1 MVKTKKLIVGTEVI
15 PYSIT
20 YSLKAKR
27 KRIVIAPS
35 GVTVV
40 VPHGS
45 AEKEAIELIES
56 KKKTVFALRARV
68 LQQEKRFKDQV
79 DIQYVSGAKI
89 PFLGREIPL
98 LVVPEKRK
106 RSRLEYD
113 GSLVVRVQAG
123 LASQDVK
130 KEVKRRVEGWIKEQM
145 HQEALKVVAIV
156 GKKIGILPKGIK
168 IKAQKRL
175 WGSCGRNHIINLNWR
190 LGLFPE
196 KVFEYVVAH
205 EMCHLRHMNHSKDY
219 WKLVASIV
227 PEYKK
232 YRDWLKFRGHGP
244 WKGRTIE

>member
-1 MVKTKKLIVGTEVI
+1 MVKTKKLIVGTEVV

-68 LQQEKRFKDQV
+68 LQQEKRLKVQV

-89 PFLGREIPL
+89 PFLGKEIPL

-113 GSLVVRVQAG
+113 GSLIVRVQAG

-130 KEVKRRVEGWIKEQM
+130 KEVRRKVEGWIKERIKE
-145 HQEALKVVAIV
+145 EAVEVAAV
-156 GKKIGILPKGIK
+156 LGKRIGILPKGIR
-168 IKAQKRL
+168 IKGQKRL
-175 WGSCGRNHIINLNWR
+175 WGSCGRNRIINLNWR
-190 LGLFPE
+190 LGLFPR

-205 EMCHLRHMNHSKDY
+205 EMCHLRHMNHSSDY
-219 WKLVASIV
+219 WKLVASIM
-227 PEYKK
+227 PDFKK
-232 YRDWLKFRGHGP
+232 YRDWLKF
-244 WKGRTIE
+244 KGYSEK

>member
-1 MVKTKKLIVGTEVI
+1 MVKVKKLLVGTEVV

-40 VPHGS
+40 LPHGS
-45 AEKEAIELIES
+45 AEKEAIELIEN
-56 KKKTVFALRARV
+56 KKKTVFTLRERV

-123 LASQDVK
+123 LAPQDVK
-130 KEVKRRVEGWIKEQM
+130 KEVKRKVESWIKQRMKE
-145 HQEALKVVAIV
+145 EALRVVAV
-156 GKKIGILPKGIK
+156 LGKKIGIFPKGIN

-175 WGSCGRNHIINLNWR
+175 WGSCGRNRTINLNWR
-190 LGLFPE
+190 LALFPR

-232 YRDWLKFRGHGP
+232 YRGWLKFRGHGSL
-244 WKGRTIE
+244 

>member
-1 MVKTKKLIVGTEVI
+1 MKKLTVGTQVI

-40 VPHGS
+40 LPHGS
-45 AEKEAIELIES
+45 EEKEAIELIES
-56 KKKTVFALRARV
+56 KKKTVFTLRARV

-79 DIQYVSGAKI
+79 DIQYASGAKI

-113 GSLVVRVQAG
+113 GSLVVRVQAT

-130 KEVKRRVEGWIKEQM
+130 KEVRRKVEEWIKEQM
-145 HQEALKVVAIV
+145 HTGSLGGCCNCWQENRRTT
-156 GKKIGILPKGIK
+156 KK
-168 IKAQKRL
+168 A
-175 WGSCGRNHIINLNWR
+175 
-190 LGLFPE
+190 
-196 KVFEYVVAH
+196 
-205 EMCHLRHMNHSKDY
+205 
-219 WKLVASIV
+219 
-227 PEYKK
+227 
-232 YRDWLKFRGHGP
+232 
-244 WKGRTIE
+244 

>member
-1 MVKTKKLIVGTEVI
+1 MPQLILANDVI
-15 PYSIT
+15 YYSIT
-20 YSLKAKR
+20 HSLKAER

-40 VPHGS
+40 LPHGS

-56 KKKTVFALRARV
+56 KKKTVFTLRARV

-79 DIQYVSGAKI
+79 DIQYVSGARI

-98 LVVPEKRK
+98 LVVPERRK

-130 KEVKRRVEGWIKEQM
+130 KEVKRKVEGWIKEQM
-145 HQEALKVVAIV
+145 QNETLKVVAIV

-168 IKAQKRL
+168 IKAQKSL
-175 WGSCGRNHIINLNWR
+175 WGSCGRNHVINLNWR
-190 LGLFPE
+190 LGLFPRE
-196 KVFEYVVAH
+196 
-205 EMCHLRHMNHSKDY
+205 CL
-219 WKLVASIV
+219 
-227 PEYKK
+227 
-232 YRDWLKFRGHGP
+232 
-244 WKGRTIE
+244 

>member
-1 MVKTKKLIVGTEVI
+1 MKKLLVGTDVI

-40 VPHGS
+40 LPHGS

-56 KKKTVFALRARV
+56 KKKTVFTLRERV
-68 LQQEKRFKDQV
+68 LQQEKRLKEQV
-79 DIQYVSGAKI
+79 DIQYVSGARI

-106 RSRLEYD
+106 RSRLEHD

-130 KEVKRRVEGWIKEQM
+130 EEVKRRVEGWIKEQM
-145 HQEALKVVAIV
+145 REEALQVIAVL
-156 GKKIGILPKGIK
+156 GKKIGIFPKGLRIK
-168 IKAQKRL
+168 GQKRV
-175 WGSCGRNHIINLNWR
+175 WGSCGGNHVINLNWR
-190 LGLFPE
+190 LSLFRRE
-196 KVFEYVVAH
+196 VFEYVVAH
-205 EMCHLRHMNHSKDY
+205 EMCHLRHMNHSREF
-219 WKLVASIV
+219 WKLVSSIM
-227 PEYKK
+227 PDFQRH
-232 YRDWLKFRGHGP
+232 RDWLKF
-244 WKGRTIE
+244 KGYAEK

>member
-1 MVKTKKLIVGTEVI
+1 MKKLTVGTQVI

-40 VPHGS
+40 LPHGS
-45 AEKEAIELIES
+45 EEKEAIELIES
-56 KKKTVFALRARV
+56 KKKTVFTLRARV

-79 DIQYVSGAKI
+79 DIQYASGAKI

-113 GSLVVRVQAG
+113 GSLVVRVQAT

-130 KEVKRRVEGWIKEQM
+130 KEVKRKIEGWIKEKIKE
-145 HQEALKVVAIV
+145 EAVEVAAV
-156 GKKIGILPKGIK
+156 FGKEIGTLPKGIN

-175 WGSCGRNHIINLNWR
+175 WGSCGRNRIINLNWR
-190 LGLFPE
+190 LGLFPR

-227 PEYKK
+227 PDYEK
-232 YRDWLKFRGHGP
+232 YRDWLKFRGHGSL
-244 WKGRTIE
+244 

>member
-1 MVKTKKLIVGTEVI
+1 MVKTKKLIVGTQVI

-40 VPHGS
+40 LPHGS

-56 KKKTVFALRARV
+56 KKKTVFTLRARV

-79 DIQYVSGAKI
+79 DIQYASGARI

-113 GSLVVRVQAG
+113 GSLVVRVQAA

-130 KEVKRRVEGWIKEQM
+130 KEVRRKVEGWIKEQM

-156 GKKIGILPKGIK
+156 GKKIGLFPNGIN

-175 WGSCGRNHIINLNWR
+175 WGSCGRNRIINLNWR

-196 KVFEYVVAH
+196 GVFEYVVAH

-227 PEYKK
+227 PEYQKC
-232 YRDWLKFRGHGP
+232 RDWLKFRGRDGL
-244 WKGRTIE
+244 

>member
-1 MVKTKKLIVGTEVI
+1 MKKLTVGTQVI

-40 VPHGS
+40 LPHGS

-56 KKKTVFALRARV
+56 KKKTVFTLRERV

-79 DIQYVSGAKI
+79 DIQYASGATI

-98 LVVPEKRK
+98 FVVPEKRK

-113 GSLVVRVQAG
+113 GSLIVRVQAG

-130 KEVKRRVEGWIKEQM
+130 KEVKRRVESWIKEQM
-145 HQEALKVVAIV
+145 REEALQVIAVL
-156 GKKIGILPKGIK
+156 GKKIGILPKGLRIK
-168 IKAQKRL
+168 GQKRV
-175 WGSCGRNHIINLNWR
+175 WGSCGRNHFINLNWK
-190 LGLFPE
+190 LCLFP
-196 KVFEYVVAH
+196 KSVFEYVVAH
-205 EMCHLRHMNHSKDY
+205 EMCHLRHMNHSGEF

-227 PEYKK
+227 PEYRKH
-232 YRDWLKFRGHGP
+232 RDWLKF
-244 WKGRTIE
+244 KGYAEK

>member
-1 MVKTKKLIVGTEVI
+1 MKKLLVGMDVI

-27 KRIVIAPS
+27 KRIVIEPS
-35 GVTVV
+35 GVKVV
-40 VPHGS
+40 LPQGS
-45 AEKEAIELIES
+45 REEEAIELIES
-56 KKKTVFALRARV
+56 KKRRVALLRERV

-79 DIQYVSGAKI
+79 DIQYASGARI
-89 PFLGREIPL
+89 PFLGGEIPL
-98 LVVPEKRK
+98 LVVPEMRK

-123 LASQDVK
+123 LTPQDVK
-130 KEVKRRVEGWIKEQM
+130 NEVKRKVESWIKKQM

-156 GKKIGILPKGIK
+156 GKKIGLFPKGIN

-175 WGSCGRNHIINLNWR
+175 WGSCGRNRIINLNWR

-196 KVFEYVVAH
+196 GVFEYVVAH

-219 WKLVASIV
+219 WKLVASVV
-227 PEYKK
+227 PEYQK
-232 YRDWLKFRGHGP
+232 YRDWLKFRGRDGL
-244 WKGRTIE
+244 